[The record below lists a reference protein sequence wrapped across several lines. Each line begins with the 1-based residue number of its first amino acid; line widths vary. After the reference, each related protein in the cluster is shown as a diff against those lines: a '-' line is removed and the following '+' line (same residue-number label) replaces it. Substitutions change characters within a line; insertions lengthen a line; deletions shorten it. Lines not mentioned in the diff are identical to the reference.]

1 MHSACALCPCFISC
15 LAGDLICVECCKL
28 AATAFENVPQIM
40 HNALCDFFPPMS
52 SLPYQFATTMKK
64 KKTSEGNLFL
74 IASALPFA
82 AANGDVE
89 APAVAKGAF
98 RAPRNKNSAPLASQ
112 KLDGAVRIC
121 AGGYKLSPPL
131 FIPMS
136 KHLF

>member
-1 MHSACALCPCFISC
+1 MLFAIFFSHVF
-15 LAGDLICVECCKL
+15 
-28 AATAFENVPQIM
+28 AAVSVCNNNE
-40 HNALCDFFPPMS
+40 
-52 SLPYQFATTMKK
+52 K

-89 APAVAKGAF
+89 ALAVAKGAF